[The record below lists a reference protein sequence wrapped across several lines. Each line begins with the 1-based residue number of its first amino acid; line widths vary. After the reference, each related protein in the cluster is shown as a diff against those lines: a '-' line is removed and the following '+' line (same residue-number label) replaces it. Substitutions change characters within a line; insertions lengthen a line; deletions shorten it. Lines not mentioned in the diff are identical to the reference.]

1 MVKKNG
7 GTEKMNEIINAI
19 STVGF
24 PIFMCIMI
32 YNNQTKQL
40 NEITKAITNNTNAVS
55 ELSKKLGME
64 EKEND

>member
-1 MVKKNG
+1 
-7 GTEKMNEIINAI
+7 MNEFTNAI

-40 NEITKAITNNTNAVS
+40 NEITKAITNNTNAIS

-64 EKEND
+64 EKEDD

>member
-1 MVKKNG
+1 MVKNG
-7 GTEKMNEIINAI
+7 GTEKMNEFINAI

-32 YNNQTKQL
+32 YQNQTKQL
-40 NEITKAITNNTNAVS
+40 NEITKAITNNTNAIS

>member
-1 MVKKNG
+1 
-7 GTEKMNEIINAI
+7 MNEIINAI

-40 NEITKAITNNTNAVS
+40 NEITKAITNNTDAIS
-55 ELSKKLGME
+55 ELSKKLGDGG
-64 EKEND
+64 KRR

>member
-1 MVKKNG
+1 MVKNG
-7 GTEKMNEIINAI
+7 GTEKMNEVINSI

-32 YNNQTKQL
+32 YQNQTKQL
-40 NEITKAITNNTNAVS
+40 NEITKAITNNTNAIS

-64 EKEND
+64 EKEDD

>member
-1 MVKKNG
+1 
-7 GTEKMNEIINAI
+7 MNEIINAI

>member
-1 MVKKNG
+1 
-7 GTEKMNEIINAI
+7 MNEVINSI

-32 YNNQTKQL
+32 YQNQTKQL
-40 NEITKAITNNTNAVS
+40 NEITKAITNNTNAIS

-64 EKEND
+64 EKEDD